1 MCNALFEDLFLYK
14 DKICCAV
21 YSSFF
26 ILKTSK
32 KQIFINSLD
41 IQGFTLRTS
50 NIKPIGWHIFNR

>member
-1 MCNALFEDLFLYK
+1 MCNALFEDLYLYK

-50 NIKPIGWHIFNR
+50 NIKPIG